1 VRPAVPPDAVWDV
14 HTHQGR
20 RRGAHRR
27 VVVGAGAGIGASGSL
42 EPTLPSREGRVGIDI
57 KEEDVGDE
65 PVLHIGEVAART
77 DLSLRSLRHWEEVGL
92 LAPSG
97 RSDGGFRL
105 YTEAD
110 VDKILVIR
118 RMKPLGFSLDEM
130 KTVMADIEILA
141 DPEAGR
147 AAHEAA
153 RRRLDDTQGDAVE
166 RRQKL
171 VRQLEMADEFID
183 IIAARRG

>member
-1 VRPAVPPDAVWDV
+1 V
-14 HTHQGR
+14 
-20 RRGAHRR
+20 
-27 VVVGAGAGIGASGSL
+27 S
-42 EPTLPSREGRVGIDI
+42 
-57 KEEDVGDE
+57 DE

-92 LAPSG
+92 LQPSG

-130 KTVMADIEILA
+130 KAVMTDIETLA
-141 DPEAGR
+141 DPDVAEDAGS
-147 AAHEAA
+147 AA
-153 RRRLDDTQGDAVE
+153 RLRLVATQQDASRRRE
-166 RRQKL
+166 KL
-171 VRQLEMADEFID
+171 VAQLAMADEFID
-183 IIAARRG
+183 LVSARLGQ

>member
-1 VRPAVPPDAVWDV
+1 V
-14 HTHQGR
+14 
-20 RRGAHRR
+20 
-27 VVVGAGAGIGASGSL
+27 S
-42 EPTLPSREGRVGIDI
+42 
-57 KEEDVGDE
+57 DE

-92 LAPSG
+92 LQPSG

-130 KTVMADIEILA
+130 KAVMSDIETLA
-141 DPEAGR
+141 DPDPDPDPDVAEDAGS
-147 AAHEAA
+147 AA
-153 RRRLDDTQGDAVE
+153 RLRLVATQQDASRRRE
-166 RRQKL
+166 KL
-171 VRQLEMADEFID
+171 VAQLAMADEFID
-183 IIAARRG
+183 LVSARLGQ